1 MQYVFVTDSA
11 ADVIGECGDMW
22 SLFVMSGTVVTDAAV
37 CCPCGFWKTGQ
48 RRGRV
53 RIQNSS
59 SLRRAPS
66 DRTKPRRQESMH
78 LNIHY
83 TRRTVPCQCAVTQ
96 PRAAGARDMRIFLRP
111 YVGPRPMC
119 GRRPCECSRCAHAIG
134 LRGGETVRQCR
145 AFGQTRQARAVSDH
159 FSECLLSS
167 LCSALLSAHTG
178 QLRRVFFHA
187 HAHAQAE
194 AEAERHLRPSRRAC
208 SSWASRVGTRSCI
221 RALALGSNAFALS
234 PALLPSAEAREQG
247 TTGSDATHFRSW
259 PCPSSSSVAVAL
271 GFRGS
276 CPPSWPGAANAGVG
290 CWLPPSGTR
299 STTASLCTIALTRT
313 APNRGYLG
321 ARNDGPS
328 AEAQG
333 TSRKDSVVLEP
344 VSLVGEITAVC
355 SGTTPPRDRET

>member
-1 MQYVFVTDSA
+1 
-11 ADVIGECGDMW
+11 
-22 SLFVMSGTVVTDAAV
+22 
-37 CCPCGFWKTGQ
+37 
-48 RRGRV
+48 
-53 RIQNSS
+53 
-59 SLRRAPS
+59 
-66 DRTKPRRQESMH
+66 
-78 LNIHY
+78 
-83 TRRTVPCQCAVTQ
+83 
-96 PRAAGARDMRIFLRP
+96 MRIFLRP

-119 GRRPCECSRCAHAIG
+119 GRRPCECGRCAHAIG

-187 HAHAQAE
+187 PPHAQAE

-259 PCPSSSSVAVAL
+259 PCPALSFKLVGGRRVRLSRIVSPFVARRCQCGRRLLAAAVGYTQYDRIIMYNCTNPHRARPWL
-271 GFRGS
+271 
-276 CPPSWPGAANAGVG
+276 SW
-290 CWLPPSGTR
+290 
-299 STTASLCTIALTRT
+299 
-313 APNRGYLG
+313 
-321 ARNDGPS
+321 S
-328 AEAQG
+328 AERWAVCRGAGNISERLGCAG
-333 TSRKDSVVLEP
+333 TCF
-344 VSLVGEITAVC
+344 LVGEITAVC